1 MGGNMAKVL
10 LALAEGFEEIE
21 ALGIVDVLRRAKI
34 EVTIASLHPGPVSSA
49 RNLSILPDT
58 TIDTVTADG
67 YDMII
72 LPGGQPGT
80 DNLNADIRIHRL
92 LAEFQ
97 ASGKL
102 IGAICAAP
110 IILAAA
116 GLLKGKFATSY
127 PSYSDKLDGAIFDDR
142 TVVTDGN
149 IITSQG
155 PGTTISFALAIVSR
169 LANAHTA
176 EEIKKTMLVHD
187 SNDRDVWDQQLF
199 NSTIQALV
207 GALEMKDTYTQ
218 GHAKRVTEYSL
229 SIGSKLNMNE
239 SELRDL
245 YLGAILHD
253 IGKIGTDDEV
263 LNKPDS
269 LNLREETLMREHPI
283 KGTLFIVGIENLS
296 HIVPVI
302 LHHHERWD
310 GKGYPG
316 RLKGEQIPL
325 HARIV
330 SITDAFDA
338 MMTNRSYRGG
348 LDKESAI
355 CELHKEKGTQF
366 DPFLVDVFIE
376 CLNDSPFEIK
386 DFSYYF

>member
-1 MGGNMAKVL
+1 MPRVL
-10 LALAEGFEEIE
+10 VPLAEGFEEIE
-21 ALGIVDVLRRAKI
+21 ALAIVDVLRRAEI
-34 EVTIASLHPGPVSSA
+34 EVVVAGLQPGPVTSV
-49 RNLSILPDT
+49 RKITLLPDT
-58 TIDTVTADG
+58 TIDTVSSDG
-67 YDMII
+67 FDMII

-80 DNLNADIRIHRL
+80 DNLNNDPRIHRL
-92 LAEFQ
+92 LADFQ
-97 ASGKL
+97 AAGKL

-116 GLLKGKFATSY
+116 GLLSGRRATSH
-127 PSYSDKLDGAIFDDR
+127 PSCSYRLGGAMYDDR
-142 TVVTDGN
+142 TVVVTDGN

-155 PGTTISFALAIVSR
+155 PGTAISFALAIVSR
-169 LANAHTA
+169 LAGERTAGEIAKAMIVPDAHA
-176 EEIKKTMLVHD
+176 PDIW
-187 SNDRDVWDQQLF
+187 NQQLF
-199 NSTIQALV
+199 NSTIQCLV
-207 GALEMKDTYTQ
+207 SALEMKDTYTQ

-229 SIGSKLNMNE
+229 SIGSKLNLDE
-239 SELRDL
+239 TELRDL

-253 IGKIGTDDEV
+253 IGKVGTDDDV

-269 LNLREETLMREHPI
+269 LNLREETLVREHPT
-283 KGTLFIVGIENLS
+283 KGTLFIAGVEDLR
-296 HIVPVI
+296 HIIPVI

-310 GKGYPG
+310 GTGYPG

-330 SITDAFDA
+330 CIADAFDA
-338 MMTNRSYRGG
+338 MMTNRSFREG

-355 CELHKEKGTQF
+355 LELHKKKGTQF

-376 CLNDSPFEIK
+376 CLNDSPYEMK

>member
-1 MGGNMAKVL
+1 MPRVL
-10 LALAEGFEEIE
+10 VPLAEGFEEIE
-21 ALGIVDVLRRAKI
+21 ALAIVGVLRRAEI
-34 EVTIASLHPGPVSSA
+34 EVVVAGLQPGPVTSV
-49 RNLSILPDT
+49 RKITVLPDT
-58 TIDTVTADG
+58 TIDTVTSDG
-67 YDMII
+67 FDMII

-80 DNLNADIRIHRL
+80 DNLNNDARIHRL
-92 LAEFQ
+92 LADFQ
-97 ASGKL
+97 AAGKM

-116 GLLKGKFATSY
+116 GLLKGRRATSY
-127 PSYSDKLDGAIFDDR
+127 PSYSTKLDGAVYEDR

-149 IITSQG
+149 IMTSQG
-155 PGTTISFALAIVSR
+155 SGTTISFALAIVTR
-169 LANAHTA
+169 LAGEYVSDAVA
-176 EEIKKTMLVHD
+176 KSMLVHD
-187 SNDRDVWDQQLF
+187 THDRDVWDQRLF
-199 NSTIQALV
+199 NNTIQALV

-218 GHAKRVTEYSL
+218 GHAKRVTEYAL
-229 SIGSKLNMNE
+229 GIGSRLSLGEIEM
-239 SELRDL
+239 RDL
-245 YLGAILHD
+245 YLGAVLHD

-269 LNLREETLMREHPI
+269 LNLREETLVREHPL

-310 GKGYPG
+310 GNGYPG

-330 SITDAFDA
+330 CIADAFDA
-338 MMTNRSYRGG
+338 MMTNRSYRAG

-355 CELHKEKGTQF
+355 LEMTKEKGTQF

-376 CLNDSPFEIK
+376 CLNESPFEMK